1 MRMDSIPPPNVLA
14 ALNWV
19 NERGDSAMLPTS
31 HSSSNGGCGNAAKG
45 NMEHYSLHHVFDT
58 TPLSSLYTASLPP
71 SLQAVQGPAERRF
84 RYYYSPKHSSRVKQ
98 ADFCTMSRC
107 HPPHRRAALIT
118 VGWARG
124 LRERKQPLMI
134 FFQQRF
140 WLGRMVHNMGYQVEG
155 VFRTSILFLRYQH

>member
-14 ALNWV
+14 SLNRV

-71 SLQAVQGPAERRF
+71 SLQRSVVSDIIILQ
-84 RYYYSPKHSSRVKQ
+84 
-98 ADFCTMSRC
+98 
-107 HPPHRRAALIT
+107 I
-118 VGWARG
+118 
-124 LRERKQPLMI
+124 
-134 FFQQRF
+134 
-140 WLGRMVHNMGYQVEG
+140 MGYDVMSP
-155 VFRTSILFLRYQH
+155 F